1 MKKYIFHFESNPNAI
16 RCLRRIVLT
25 NYNLVEGEHI
35 ITKDNRVD
43 FIIPQA
49 DVFGFNTLPK
59 VKGWMNFAVRH
70 NAATEVLTYA
80 YLEPDAKPIM
90 LEVENNALFSC

>member
-25 NYNLVEGEHI
+25 NYNL
-35 ITKDNRVD
+35 
-43 FIIPQA
+43 
-49 DVFGFNTLPK
+49 
-59 VKGWMNFAVRH
+59 
-70 NAATEVLTYA
+70 
-80 YLEPDAKPIM
+80 IM